1 MSSFATYLIGFIIL
15 VIGLAAAAYL
25 LAVPPS
31 WIAVGVII
39 MIGIGVL
46 MATSRTKSRDPHH
59 GPGPYP
65 PGPGHAGGS
74 HPQSGTGYGP
84 GGYQGG
90 SSGSTQ
96 PPRTPPA

>member
-25 LAVPPS
+25 LAVPPT

-39 MIGIGVL
+39 MIGFGVL
-46 MATSRTKSRDPHH
+46 MATSRTKTRDPQ
-59 GPGPYP
+59 PGPYP
-65 PGPGHAGGS
+65 PQPGPGPGN
-74 HPQSGTGYGP
+74 PPT

-90 SSGSTQ
+90 QGGSQ
-96 PPRTPPA
+96 PPRNPQA